1 MRVVVDNGPLDFARG
16 KPGKRKAGVRRAKTA
31 ATISLRPAVAAD
43 APALHALIAA
53 HLEEGKLLPRTL
65 DELTVHAPRF
75 VVAVEPAAGAPATRT
90 LRRGVEATGDRI
102 VGCAELAPL
111 SASVAEVRSLVV
123 KEDVRRLG
131 LGEQMVAALAARA
144 RVEEYAKL
152 CAFAHEPAFFVRRG
166 FSIVPHTWVPE
177 KIAHD
182 CYSCPL
188 FRNCSQYAV
197 VLDLERSSALGSSI
211 RTTVPAHG

>member
-1 MRVVVDNGPLDFARG
+1 MAMRVVDIGSAR
-16 KPGKRKAGVRRAKTA
+16 KRKAGARRARTA
-31 ATISLRPAVAAD
+31 AAISLRPAVAAD

-75 VVAVEPAAGAPATRT
+75 VVAVEPAAG
-90 LRRGVEATGDRI
+90 GDRI

-123 KEDVRRLG
+123 KDDVRRLG

-144 RVEEYAKL
+144 RVEEYTKL

-188 FRNCSQYAV
+188 FRTCSQYAV
-197 VLDLERSSALGSSI
+197 VLDLDRSSAVGTTL
-211 RTTVPAHG
+211 RTTLPAHA

>member
-1 MRVVVDNGPLDFARG
+1 MAMRVVDIGSARQ
-16 KPGKRKAGVRRAKTA
+16 RKTA
-31 ATISLRPAVAAD
+31 SRRETATAISLRPAVTAD

-65 DELTVHAPRF
+65 DELIVHAPRF
-75 VVAVEPAAGAPATRT
+75 VVAVAAG
-90 LRRGVEATGDRI
+90 DHI

-111 SASVAEVRSLVV
+111 SPSVAEVRSLVV
-123 KEDVRRLG
+123 KADVRRLG

-144 RVEEYAKL
+144 RNEDYQRL

-197 VLDLERSSALGSSI
+197 MLELEGSAGVLTEVHAGV
-211 RTTVPAHG
+211 RTNVRTSV

>member
-1 MRVVVDNGPLDFARG
+1 MSMRVVVDNGPAR
-16 KPGKRKAGVRRAKTA
+16 KRKAGRRKTA
-31 ATISLRPAVAAD
+31 AVVSLRPAVTAD
-43 APALHALIAA
+43 AAALHALIAA

-65 DELTVHAPRF
+65 EELTAHAPRF
-75 VVAVEPAAGAPATRT
+75 VVAVESTAA
-90 LRRGVEATGDRI
+90 GDRI

-111 SASVAEVRSLVV
+111 SPSVAEVRSLVV

-144 RVEEYAKL
+144 RNEDYKRL

-197 VLDLERSSALGSSI
+197 MLDLDRSSALSSTL
-211 RTTVPAHG
+211 RTTLPAHA

>member
-1 MRVVVDNGPLDFARG
+1 MRVVVDNGPAR
-16 KPGKRKAGVRRAKTA
+16 KRKAGRRKTA
-31 ATISLRPAVAAD
+31 AVISLRPAVTAD

-65 DELTVHAPRF
+65 DELTAHAPRF
-75 VVAVEPAAGAPATRT
+75 VVAVEPT
-90 LRRGVEATGDRI
+90 ATGDRI

-111 SASVAEVRSLVV
+111 SPSVAEVRSLVV

-131 LGEQMVAALAARA
+131 LGEQMVAALSARA
-144 RVEEYAKL
+144 RNEDYQRL
-152 CAFAHEPAFFVRRG
+152 CAFAHDPAFFVRRG

-197 VLDLERSSALGSSI
+197 MLDLDRSGALSSTL
-211 RTTVPAHG
+211 RTTLPAHA

>member
-1 MRVVVDNGPLDFARG
+1 MAMRVVDIGSAR
-16 KPGKRKAGVRRAKTA
+16 KRKAAGRRKTA
-31 ATISLRPAVAAD
+31 AVSLRPAVTAD

-53 HLEEGKLLPRTL
+53 HLDEGKLLPRTL
-65 DELTVHAPRF
+65 DELMVHAPRF
-75 VVAVEPAAGAPATRT
+75 VVAVEPAAG
-90 LRRGVEATGDRI
+90 GDRI

-144 RVEEYAKL
+144 RNEEFTKL

-166 FSIVPHTWVPE
+166 FSIVPHTWLPE

-182 CYSCPL
+182 CYSCPM

-197 VLDLERSSALGSSI
+197 MLDLDRSGVLSS
-211 RTTVPAHG
+211 TVRATPAHA

>member
-1 MRVVVDNGPLDFARG
+1 MARRVVVDIGSART
-16 KPGKRKAGVRRAKTA
+16 RKAAVRRRTA
-31 ATISLRPAVAAD
+31 AAAISLRPAVAAD

-75 VVAVEPAAGAPATRT
+75 VVAVEPA
-90 LRRGVEATGDRI
+90 GDRI

-111 SASVAEVRSLVV
+111 SAAVAEVRSLVV
-123 KEDVRRLG
+123 TRDVRRLG

-144 RVEEYAKL
+144 RHEDFTKL
-152 CAFAHEPAFFVRRG
+152 CAFAHEPTFFVRRG
-166 FSIVPHTWVPE
+166 FSIVPHTWLPE

-188 FRNCSQYAV
+188 FRNCTQYAV
-197 VLDLERSSALGSSI
+197 MLDLDRTAALGSPV
-211 RTTVPAHG
+211 RTTLPAHA

>member
-1 MRVVVDNGPLDFARG
+1 MAMRVVDIGSAR
-16 KPGKRKAGVRRAKTA
+16 KRKAAGGRAKTA
-31 ATISLRPAVAAD
+31 AAISLRPAVAAD
-43 APALHALIAA
+43 APALHALISS
-53 HLEEGKLLPRTL
+53 HVEEGKLLPRTL

-75 VVAVEPAAGAPATRT
+75 VVAVEPT
-90 LRRGVEATGDRI
+90 ATGDHI

-111 SASVAEVRSLVV
+111 SPNVAEVRSLVV

-131 LGEQMVAALAARA
+131 LGEQMVASLAGRA
-144 RVEEYAKL
+144 RCEEYSKL

-166 FSIVPHTWVPE
+166 FSIVPHTWLPE

-197 VLDLERSSALGSSI
+197 VLDLDRSSALLSTV
-211 RTTVPAHG
+211 RTTLPAHA

>member
-1 MRVVVDNGPLDFARG
+1 MAMRVVDIGSART
-16 KPGKRKAGVRRAKTA
+16 RKAGRRAKTA
-31 ATISLRPAVAAD
+31 AAIALRPAVTAD

-53 HLEEGKLLPRTL
+53 HLDEGKLLPRTL

-75 VVAVEPAAGAPATRT
+75 VVAVEPASG
-90 LRRGVEATGDRI
+90 GDRI

-123 KEDVRRLG
+123 QEDARRLG

-144 RVEEYAKL
+144 RNEDFQRL
-152 CAFAHEPAFFVRRG
+152 CAFAHDPAFFVHRG
-166 FSIVPHTWVPE
+166 FSIVPHTWLPE

-182 CYSCPL
+182 CNSCPL

-197 VLDLERSSALGSSI
+197 LLDLDRSGVLGSTLRS
-211 RTTVPAHG
+211 TLPAHA

>member
-1 MRVVVDNGPLDFARG
+1 MRVVDIGSAR
-16 KPGKRKAGVRRAKTA
+16 KRKAAGRRARTA
-31 ATISLRPAVAAD
+31 AAISLRPAVTAD
-43 APALHALIAA
+43 APALHALISS

-75 VVAVEPAAGAPATRT
+75 VVAVEPT
-90 LRRGVEATGDRI
+90 ATGDRI

-111 SASVAEVRSLVV
+111 SANVAEVRSLVV

-131 LGEQMVAALAARA
+131 LGEQMVASLAGRA
-144 RVEEYAKL
+144 RREEYLKL

-166 FSIVPHTWVPE
+166 FSIVPHTWLPE

-182 CYSCPL
+182 CHSCPL

-197 VLDLERSSALGSSI
+197 VLDLDRSSAFGSTI
-211 RTTVPAHG
+211 RTTVPAHA

>member
-1 MRVVVDNGPLDFARG
+1 MRVVDIGSAR
-16 KPGKRKAGVRRAKTA
+16 KRKAAGRRATTSA
-31 ATISLRPAVAAD
+31 ISLRRAVTAD
-43 APALHALIAA
+43 APALHALIAD

-65 DELTVHAPRF
+65 EELTVHAPRF
-75 VVAVEPAAGAPATRT
+75 VVAVEPTPS
-90 LRRGVEATGDRI
+90 GDRI

-111 SASVAEVRSLVV
+111 SPSVAEVRSLVV

-144 RVEEYAKL
+144 RNDEYKRL
-152 CAFAHEPAFFVRRG
+152 CAFAHEPAFFVHRG

-188 FRNCSQYAV
+188 FRNCGQYAV
-197 VLDLERSSALGSSI
+197 MLDLDRSSAFGSTI
-211 RTTVPAHG
+211 RTTLPAHA

>member
-1 MRVVVDNGPLDFARG
+1 MRVVDIGSAR
-16 KPGKRKAGVRRAKTA
+16 KRKAAGRRA
-31 ATISLRPAVAAD
+31 ATPAISLRRAETAD

-65 DELTVHAPRF
+65 EELTVHAPRF
-75 VVAVEPAAGAPATRT
+75 IVAVEPTRS
-90 LRRGVEATGDRI
+90 GDRI

-111 SASVAEVRSLVV
+111 SPSVAEVRSLVV

-144 RVEEYAKL
+144 RHDDYRRL
-152 CAFAHEPAFFVRRG
+152 CAFAHEPAFFVHRG

-182 CYSCPL
+182 CYACPL

-197 VLDLERSSALGSSI
+197 MLDLDRANATGSTL
-211 RTTVPAHG
+211 RTTVPAHA